1 MSSLFSD
8 YDINSEEMNPG
19 SNSST
24 TLFCLSKANSS
35 SISKTNS
42 TNISKINEPPIYEQ
56 LEPNNFF
63 LEINTKNSF
72 KINYNKDYSYLENKL
87 NKDLQSDLS
96 LELKLTYSYLN
107 ILFPKCNQDP
117 FSISQNIS
125 KLLYPNQ
132 KKKIIKEIKEQIE
145 FFINNNSN
153 KKNNV
158 LILNLITLRE
168 IGYIL
173 YCSYGLFKNYNIDNI
188 QKFKNAVD
196 NIIKKNIN
204 IYKDYADFCTQ
215 RKKEQKIYD
224 VNKFITKKKND
235 YTLPLELIFLIK
247 YLSNINT
254 LDINF
259 EQLKLQKN
267 DLYLYI
273 LVLIN
278 IQIIFPKIN
287 FIKINLTNI
296 QFQNDI
302 YSRFFRMEK
311 EALKKTNKYI
321 KAYNYKYDENRFK
334 KKWDFSNSFYIQ
346 EIKNLHY
353 NKKKSDN
360 LQLES
365 DLINEN
371 IHINEIIVKN
381 SNILSSILITFYSF
395 YEFIN
400 INKLELIIND
410 SYTNEYQYFFKKHCL
425 IDIPTFF
432 HILNFLK
439 AKDSIKSLNVE
450 LNILD
455 YQIAKKIFY
464 LIHKNNSLN
473 ELQISFFSS
482 DISYLPQTIY
492 KLYTQYINIKK
503 ENKIYFIEEP
513 ETEMLN
519 HINKYFEKN
528 LNLLFDIITKKTN
541 LNKLGLYFEVPS
553 ILINNQKYMILILK
567 FIINILFLLDDENS
581 KINNLTLLS
590 PFTILD
596 TNIFPTIDDYLED
609 LEINEK
615 NQSLLYLNI
624 HLKIYKVVNIKK
636 LITTNLI
643 ILNIGDFDL
652 FSFEILIDY
661 LISYKFTFYSKLKNL
676 TIGLLKSIIDYD
688 QKIHDL
694 FNKLYSI
701 KKHFLYE
708 LNIYTNLLIDSK
720 KKYIDLINIFKYR
733 WISLSTVTLNNLS
746 TQTIEEFKNC
756 INDINYLVPAFVDE
770 IKSSDNK
777 NNNIIK
783 IYWDL
788 KYFFMNKYKE
798 NRYKDDFIYVYDKI
812 IYGIFKYLCY
822 ERKMTINHNYQQFNK

>member
-145 FFINNNSN
+145 FFINNNNN

-296 QFQNDI
+296 QIQNDI

-353 NKKKSDN
+353 NQKKSDN

-365 DLINEN
+365 DLIM
-371 IHINEIIVKN
+371 
-381 SNILSSILITFYSF
+381 
-395 YEFIN
+395 
-400 INKLELIIND
+400 
-410 SYTNEYQYFFKKHCL
+410 
-425 IDIPTFF
+425 
-432 HILNFLK
+432 
-439 AKDSIKSLNVE
+439 
-450 LNILD
+450 
-455 YQIAKKIFY
+455 KIF
-464 LIHKNNSLN
+464 
-473 ELQISFFSS
+473 
-482 DISYLPQTIY
+482 
-492 KLYTQYINIKK
+492 
-503 ENKIYFIEEP
+503 
-513 ETEMLN
+513 
-519 HINKYFEKN
+519 
-528 LNLLFDIITKKTN
+528 
-541 LNKLGLYFEVPS
+541 
-553 ILINNQKYMILILK
+553 ILMK
-567 FIINILFLLDDENS
+567 
-581 KINNLTLLS
+581 
-590 PFTILD
+590 
-596 TNIFPTIDDYLED
+596 
-609 LEINEK
+609 
-615 NQSLLYLNI
+615 
-624 HLKIYKVVNIKK
+624 
-636 LITTNLI
+636 
-643 ILNIGDFDL
+643 
-652 FSFEILIDY
+652 
-661 LISYKFTFYSKLKNL
+661 
-676 TIGLLKSIIDYD
+676 
-688 QKIHDL
+688 
-694 FNKLYSI
+694 
-701 KKHFLYE
+701 
-708 LNIYTNLLIDSK
+708 
-720 KKYIDLINIFKYR
+720 
-733 WISLSTVTLNNLS
+733 
-746 TQTIEEFKNC
+746 
-756 INDINYLVPAFVDE
+756 
-770 IKSSDNK
+770 
-777 NNNIIK
+777 
-783 IYWDL
+783 
-788 KYFFMNKYKE
+788 
-798 NRYKDDFIYVYDKI
+798 
-812 IYGIFKYLCY
+812 
-822 ERKMTINHNYQQFNK
+822 